1 MFPLR
6 IDRKSRAPVELEIS
20 LKNQN
25 SLNKLIS
32 YEIVFPEGI
41 SVNTKNKK
49 GSEIFKLGEM
59 VPDEVRTFK
68 YKLLPTSYL
77 GEGTVEL
84 IVRAYEHIGSYD
96 NLEQTTEKRVQI
108 RVV

>member
-6 IDRKSRAPVELEIS
+6 IDRRSREPVQLEIS

-25 SLNKLIS
+25 SITKLIS

-41 SVNTKNKK
+41 SANIKNKK
-49 GSEIFKLGEM
+49 GNEIFKLGEM
-59 VPDEVRTFK
+59 FPDEVRAFK

-84 IVRAYEHIGSYD
+84 LVRAYEHIGSYD
-96 NLEQTTEKRVQI
+96 NLEQTTEKRIQI
-108 RVV
+108 RVI